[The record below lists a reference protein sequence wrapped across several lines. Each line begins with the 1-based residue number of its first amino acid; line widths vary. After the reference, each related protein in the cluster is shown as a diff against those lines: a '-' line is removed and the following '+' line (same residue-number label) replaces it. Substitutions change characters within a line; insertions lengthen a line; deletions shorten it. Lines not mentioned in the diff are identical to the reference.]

1 MPFFV
6 SGLSFRFSCPLDMKQ
21 NFYLGLVY
29 LKEIIQLKD
38 MDNLNRIYFEKKSKK
53 KVLSRME

>member
-1 MPFFV
+1 
-6 SGLSFRFSCPLDMKQ
+6 MKQ